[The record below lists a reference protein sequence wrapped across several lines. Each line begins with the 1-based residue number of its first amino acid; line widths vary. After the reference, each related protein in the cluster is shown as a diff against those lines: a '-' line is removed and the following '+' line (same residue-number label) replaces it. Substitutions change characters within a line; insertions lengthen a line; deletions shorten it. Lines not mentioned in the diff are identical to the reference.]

1 MFCRKCG
8 TEIPEDSLFCHKC
21 GQTTKIED
29 EVKTPKK
36 SENEQ
41 KEDPNAIEKVQGGV
55 QGLLFVFAIISIV
68 ISMSALFGT
77 CS

>member
-41 KEDPNAIEKVQGGV
+41 KEDPTAIEKAQGGV

>member
-21 GQTTKIED
+21 GQKVEIEG

-41 KEDPNAIEKVQGGV
+41 KEEPTAIEKAQGGV
-55 QGLLFVFAIISIV
+55 QGLLFVFAIITIIV
-68 ISMSALFGT
+68 AMSALFGT
-77 CS
+77 CG